1 MLVAMFLKKLYVDHN
16 SRAATLTG
24 YADSIDQLH
33 LLRKMN
39 PPANLSSKSTPS
51 FTVIENLK
59 KEEDV
64 ARQRLPLDI
73 LIFAKL
79 KELAEGTHEDSFE
92 RAIFNWICLGRFGG
106 YRGGEFLQKTQD
118 RVEYHTYPSK
128 KRVVKAFVPKD
139 WIFTDSDGKII
150 EELTEAHLDC
160 LQSTE
165 VTHRLQKN
173 RRNNQKL
180 NFSADNNNKDLCFCR
195 NAAQI
200 VLRAKRLGQ
209 SDDLPLAIYKNSK
222 QSSFKYLTSRKVTE
236 YLRKA
241 TRLAHPDWPKE
252 KVNMIG
258 IHSIRVFALVLLSEA
273 NKPSW
278 FMKARLRWVSDSYKL
293 YLRDTSAISNE
304 HTACLDSSSSA
315 AIALISS
322 NLNNLP
328 SDTPIDDEMG
338 AYNDID

>member
-1 MLVAMFLKKLYVDHN
+1 M
-16 SRAATLTG
+16 
-24 YADSIDQLH
+24 
-33 LLRKMN
+33 
-39 PPANLSSKSTPS
+39 
-51 FTVIENLK
+51 
-59 KEEDV
+59 
-64 ARQRLPLDI
+64 
-73 LIFAKL
+73 
-79 KELAEGTHEDSFE
+79 
-92 RAIFNWICLGRFGG
+92 
-106 YRGGEFLQKTQD
+106 
-118 RVEYHTYPSK
+118 
-128 KRVVKAFVPKD
+128 
-139 WIFTDSDGKII
+139 IFTDADGKII

-278 FMKARLRWVSDSYKL
+278 FMKARLRL
-293 YLRDTSAISNE
+293 QGL
-304 HTACLDSSSSA
+304 SA
-315 AIALISS
+315 AVFTDYWLVIF
-322 NLNNLP
+322 NLTREIQCLP
-328 SDTPIDDEMG
+328 INGQRKTTTKRPPIKRS
-338 AYNDID
+338 